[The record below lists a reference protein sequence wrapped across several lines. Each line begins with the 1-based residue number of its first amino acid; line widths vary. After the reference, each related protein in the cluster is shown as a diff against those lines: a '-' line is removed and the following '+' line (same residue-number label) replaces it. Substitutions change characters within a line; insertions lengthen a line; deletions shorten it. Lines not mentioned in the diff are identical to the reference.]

1 MVLLQNVAFNESIS
15 STENPKWLSEKDT
28 SLNVTNH
35 FRGYIVYT
43 LHRNINITIPANCRP
58 TFPWIAVVSTFS
70 VLWAPKW
77 NRAEEAHSVS
87 VRLRLHGGHHTSFV
101 RPKDKQDRCSAV
113 DDAQQGR
120 HQHRKWK
127 EEAADDSW
135 LQRHQGRSGYL
146 WQDGQVLHVRKVN
159 QTVAN
164 ETFLLPRGCSL
175 SECFRCLWFMTNP
188 EWKRKE
194 SHKRRSFVCR
204 CVRQDEANDWLPVAV
219 SQHLTHANCLQGYAG
234 DRCKTSRIDVR
245 ANWQQETWSMPELPT
260 ISGTEGSASLH
271 CTECQ
276 QFVCGKDGKKT
287 IVYNCVIC
295 PLRLQSDREWHSRWW
310 VNKKHLIV
318 LLRFA
323 KNVVFFIIEPLCSD
337 SRQYGKAPWNYL
349 SSCPVT
355 WHIIISVCQTPYLF
369 PVTYCTTSGDIIVS
383 AIEKLNLE
391 NMAIAVGILF
401 IDATEFEI
409 HVGG

>member
-175 SECFRCLWFMTNP
+175 SGYFRSLVYDPPGVETQKFAQTT
-188 EWKRKE
+188 
-194 SHKRRSFVCR
+194 FILVCR
-204 CVRQDEANDWLPVAV
+204 CVRHDEASDWLPVTV

-234 DRCKTSRIDVR
+234 DRCRTSRIDVW
-245 ANWQQETWSMPELPT
+245 ANWQRETWSMPELPT
-260 ISGTEGSASLH
+260 ISGTEVWASLRRMSA
-271 CTECQ
+271 
-276 QFVCGKDGKKT
+276 VCVLQVRKENHR
-287 IVYNCVIC
+287 IQ
-295 PLRLQSDREWHSRWW
+295 LRGLSSSVAIWHSRLW

-323 KNVVFFIIEPLCSD
+323 KNVVFFTLLNH
-337 SRQYGKAPWNYL
+337 GV
-349 SSCPVT
+349 VT
-355 WHIIISVCQTPYLF
+355 L
-369 PVTYCTTSGDIIVS
+369 DNM
-383 AIEKLNLE
+383 EKLLE
-391 NMAIAVGILF
+391 SICLAVL
-401 IDATEFEI
+401 
-409 HVGG
+409 